1 MTKPK
6 SRSSYRYAD
15 ARRSRKGVGSRKKS
29 RRGRNASRNS
39 KHLPISDVDSTPVS
53 IDTAYDDAVP
63 REERS
68 YTDIYTDLDIEELL
82 EIVAPRVG
90 RLTPPPEIAD
100 PQLSTPSQPQ
110 LTQTDLTRQ
119 SAPRSPSPSP
129 RSRTPSPPPVPN
141 ISSPTST
148 PRRITPI
155 FIAPPSQSPT
165 AQTTVDS
172 ILTVEEDI
180 DLPPPPSPPP
190 APKTNV
196 ERAEEI
202 KRKILERIP
211 KATFRGIEQD
221 IDDRP
226 FIRPEGHYV
235 KHEGT

>member
-6 SRSSYRYAD
+6 SRTSYRYAD

-39 KHLPISDVDSTPVS
+39 KHNPISDVDGVSTPLDPS
-53 IDTAYDDAVP
+53 LLYDDVVP

-68 YTDIYTDLDIEELL
+68 YTDIYTDLDIEESLD
-82 EIVAPRVG
+82 IVPPRVG
-90 RLTPPPEIAD
+90 RLTPPPEFAD
-100 PQLSTPSQPQ
+100 PQLPTPSQPL
-110 LTQTDLTRQ
+110 LTQSELTRQ

-129 RSRTPSPPPVPN
+129 RSRTPSPPPATN
-141 ISSPTST
+141 LASPTSTPT

-155 FIAPPSQSPT
+155 FVAPPNQSPT
-165 AQTTVDS
+165 AQTTV
-172 ILTVEEDI
+172 EEII
-180 DLPPPPSPPP
+180 DLPPPPSPSPPP

-211 KATFRGIEQD
+211 KATFRSIEQD
-221 IDDRP
+221 VDDRP

-235 KHEGT
+235 KHEGM